1 MKLGLAAAHRL
12 ASWFKLGLP
21 LIGLG
26 LAFFFGL
33 SAHDRVFHGV
43 WGEPFSTHN
52 DTVARPSPASP
63 PVASPAEREPVELV
77 TLSPEKARAGGLR
90 IEPARMLAMPDELG
104 VAGQVE
110 ADADHL
116 IDIRSQVPG
125 IVRTVHVT
133 LGQVVKAGDPL
144 VTLDN
149 AEVGLARLNL
159 RARLRELETARTEAD
174 WRNQTA
180 DNIQTLIP
188 LLRKNVP
195 AVELEKTFADRPLG
209 TNRAELLTAY
219 ANLEMA
225 THEEQ
230 KQAELFKK
238 NIVGEHPAFLAK
250 HAREGTQ
257 AKFEASLEQIKFD
270 AAQQKRLAEQHLR
283 LAEAAVLDARQRLK
297 IYGVPPEDDARAESA
312 PAPEGSA
319 AEPDLTS
326 YTIKAPFG
334 GKILTRT
341 AVPSMLAEPASVLF
355 RLADVTRVRV
365 RADVPE
371 GSLRRLP
378 ELKDAQVL
386 LTAAA
391 YPDQSFRARILDVG
405 AQVDVATRT
414 VPLVAEVD
422 NASGLL
428 KIGQFVRVHLT
439 GSDAS
444 EALTVPD
451 ASVVEIDGKSG
462 VFVPAGA
469 PNCFRFRVVDA
480 GRTAEGRRVVR
491 AGLADGQEVVAA
503 GAFLLKSELIL
514 GSETED

>member
-1 MKLGLAAAHRL
+1 MTLGLIR
-12 ASWFKLGLP
+12 ASRVTPWLRLGLP
-21 LIGLG
+21 MAALG
-26 LAFFFGL
+26 VAFFFGL

-43 WGEPFSTHN
+43 WGEPFSTHD
-52 DTVARPSPASP
+52 DTLVRRAPAP
-63 PVASPAEREPVELV
+63 EPAPDPAASSGQAELV

-90 IEPARMLAMPDELG
+90 IEPARMLVLPDELG

-125 IVRTVHVT
+125 IVRTVHVL

-159 RARLRELETARTEAD
+159 RARLRELETAKTESD

-188 LLRKNVP
+188 MLRKNVP

-209 TNRAELLTAY
+209 SNRAELLTAY

-230 KQAELFKK
+230 KQTELFKK

-250 HAREGTQ
+250 HAREGMQ

-283 LAEAAVLDARQRLK
+283 LAEAAVLDARQRLR

-312 PAPEGSA
+312 PAGSA

-326 YTIKAPFG
+326 YTINAPFG

-371 GSLRRLP
+371 GSLSRLP
-378 ELKDAQVL
+378 ALKDAQVL
-386 LTAAA
+386 LTAVA
-391 YPDQSFRARILDVG
+391 YPDRSFKAKVLDVG
-405 AQVDVATRT
+405 AQVDVSTRT
-414 VPLVAEVD
+414 VPIVAEVD

-439 GSDAS
+439 GSDAA

-451 ASVVEIDGKSG
+451 ASVVEVDGDSG
-462 VFVPAGA
+462 VFVPADA
-469 PNCFRFRVVDA
+469 PNSYRFRKVVA
-480 GRTAEGRRVVR
+480 GRTTEGRRVVR
-491 AGLADGQEVVAA
+491 AGLVAGQEVVAA